1 MSMGEFI
8 TGLLAQ
14 CWRVFN
20 VPLYQG
26 LSAASILFGV
36 LFITLL
42 IWFLHT
48 FFKRES

>member
-1 MSMGEFI
+1 MSIGEFI
-8 TGLLAQ
+8 TGLLREV
-14 CWRVFN
+14 WRIFQ

-26 LSAASILFGV
+26 LTAASILFGV
-36 LFITLL
+36 LAISLL